1 MGIKSGTDPGCVAR
15 SFDETIMTTKH
26 IFEDSHGLVDKA
38 VLGAA
43 ATNPALRVY
52 VKMEGNG

>member
-1 MGIKSGTDPGCVAR
+1 MAR